1 MLLPREGCE
10 VNQKR
15 VYRSF
20 RELGI
25 QLHNKSPKRAA
36 RAELRSDRSVAAGPQ
51 EIWAMDLYMNS

>member
-1 MLLPREGCE
+1 MLLSREGCE
-10 VNQKR
+10 VNQKP

-25 QLHNKSPKRAA
+25 QLHNKSPNRAA
-36 RAELRSDRSVAAGPQ
+36 RAEPRSDRSVAAGPQ